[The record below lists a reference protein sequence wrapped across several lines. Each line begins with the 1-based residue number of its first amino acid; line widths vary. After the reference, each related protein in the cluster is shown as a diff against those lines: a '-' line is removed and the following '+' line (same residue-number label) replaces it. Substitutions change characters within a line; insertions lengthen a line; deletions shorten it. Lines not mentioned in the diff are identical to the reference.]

1 MARYR
6 KRPVIV
12 EAFRWTGGID
22 QTEDPEWIVAA
33 IKEGKVWFEQGCLLI
48 ATLEGIHQARVGDY
62 IIQGVQG
69 EIYPCKP
76 DIFEQTYEEV

>member
-12 EAFRWTGGID
+12 EAFLWTGGID
-22 QTEDPEWIVAA
+22 QVEDPEWIVTA
-33 IKEGKVWFEQGCLLI
+33 IKEDRVWFEQGRLLI
-48 ATLEGIHQARVGDY
+48 ATLEGIHKARVGDY

-69 EIYPCKP
+69 EMYPCKP